1 MGRLFSCFSSTLAS
15 NQMNPAGV
23 SLTGFGRLH
32 RIDKPYGSGGRMELI
47 EKQID
52 HILDVLSDGIYIS
65 DREGNT
71 LKVNTM
77 YEKLIGLRR
86 ETLIGRKVQ
95 DLVREGVFDVV
106 VNPEIVR
113 TGQPATFVQTT
124 KKGHKLILN
133 GHPIFDEDGQVALV
147 VTFVR
152 DVTVMSQLRDQIV
165 AQKKLL
171 EQLRTNVQHI
181 NEESIQKFPLKN
193 FKNRGM
199 ALLSHLIEKIA
210 ATDATV
216 LILGETG
223 VGKEFFARSI
233 HRASLRGDKT
243 FFKLDCTTIP
253 ENLIESELFGY
264 ASGAFSGASL
274 KGKPGLCEMA
284 DQGTLFLDEI
294 GELPLGMQVKLLRLL
309 QDQEIIPV
317 GSTRVR
323 KVDVRII
330 TATNRDLETEI
341 EKGRFRKDLYYRL
354 RVAVLNIPPLRE
366 RREDIMP
373 LANYFLE
380 KYTTKYRKDR
390 RFGIE
395 IERIFTGHR
404 WPGNIREMENLIE
417 SLVVTCDRPV
427 IEIPDLGS
435 CMLMEDRHRQRNLF
449 ETLDIGD
456 RSLKEIVRDLEREIL
471 QGALEVHGSMAKVA
485 DLFRIDRST
494 IFRKL
499 KRDEPA

>member
-1 MGRLFSCFSSTLAS
+1 M
-15 NQMNPAGV
+15 
-23 SLTGFGRLH
+23 
-32 RIDKPYGSGGRMELI
+32 MELI

-52 HILDVLSDGIYIS
+52 RILDVLSDGIYIS

-77 YEKLIGLRR
+77 YEKLIGLKK
-86 ETLIGRKVQ
+86 EDLIGRKVQ

-124 KKGHKLILN
+124 KKGQKLILN
-133 GHPIFDEDGQVALV
+133 GHPIFDEEGRVALV

-152 DVTVMSQLRDQIV
+152 DVTVMSQLRDQIL

-171 EQLRTNVQHI
+171 EQLRTNVQYI
-181 NEESIQKFPLKN
+181 NEESIQKFPMN
-193 FKNRGM
+193 GFKSREM
-199 ALLSHLIEKIA
+199 AQLNKFIEKVA

-216 LILGETG
+216 LVLGETG

-233 HRASLRGDKT
+233 HRASLRSDKT

-264 ASGAFSGASL
+264 AAGAFSGASQ
-274 KGKPGLCEMA
+274 KGKAGLCEMA
-284 DQGTLFLDEI
+284 DGGTLFLDEI
-294 GELPLGMQVKLLRLL
+294 GELPLSMQVKLLRLL

-317 GSTRVR
+317 GSTRVK

-330 TATNRDLETEI
+330 AATNRDLEREI
-341 EKGRFRKDLYYRL
+341 EQGRFRNDLYYRL
-354 RVAVLNIPPLRE
+354 RVAVLSIPPLRE

-373 LANYFLE
+373 LADHFLK
-380 KYTTKYRKDR
+380 KYAAKYRRER
-390 RFGIE
+390 RFGPGIE
-395 IERIFTGHR
+395 AIFTGYH

-417 SLVVTCDRPV
+417 SLVVTCDQPV
-427 IEIPDLGS
+427 IETPDLSS
-435 CMLMEDRHRQRNLF
+435 CMLSERWERKRNLF
-449 ETLDIGD
+449 ETLDVQD
-456 RSLKEIVRDLEREIL
+456 KSLKEIVRDLEREIL
-471 QGALEVHGSMAKVA
+471 QGALELHGSMAKVA
-485 DLFRIDRST
+485 ELLKIDRST

-499 KRDEPA
+499 KRDESA

>member
-1 MGRLFSCFSSTLAS
+1 
-15 NQMNPAGV
+15 
-23 SLTGFGRLH
+23 
-32 RIDKPYGSGGRMELI
+32 MELI
-47 EKQID
+47 VKQID

-124 KKGHKLILN
+124 KKGQKLILN
-133 GHPIFDEDGQVALV
+133 GHPIFDEEGQVALV

-152 DVTVMSQLRDQIV
+152 DVTVMSQLRDQIA

-181 NEESIQKFPLKN
+181 NEESIQKFPVKR
-193 FKNRGM
+193 FKSREM
-199 ALLSHLIEKIA
+199 AHLNKLIEKVA

-233 HRASLRGDKT
+233 HRASLRNDKT
-243 FFKLDCTTIP
+243 FFKLDCATIP

-264 ASGAFSGASL
+264 APGAFSGASL
-274 KGKPGLCEMA
+274 KGKAGLCEMA

-294 GELPLGMQVKLLRLL
+294 GELPIGMQVKLLRLL

-317 GSTRVR
+317 GSTRVK

-330 TATNRDLETEI
+330 AATNRDLEKEI
-341 EKGRFRKDLYYRL
+341 EQGRFRSDLYYRL
-354 RVAVLNIPPLRE
+354 RVAVLSIPPLRE

-380 KYTTKYRKDR
+380 KYATKYRKER
-390 RFGIE
+390 SFGPDIE
-395 IERIFTGHR
+395 DIFVRHR

-417 SLVVTCDRPV
+417 SMVVTCDGSV
-427 IEIPDLGS
+427 VETADLGS
-435 CMLMEDRHRQRNLF
+435 CMLTEGWDRKRNLF
-449 ETLDIGD
+449 ESLDIRD
-456 RSLKEIVRDLEREIL
+456 KSLKVIVRDLEREIL
-471 QGALEVHGSMAKVA
+471 QGALEIHGSMAKVA
-485 DLFRIDRST
+485 ELLKIDRST

-499 KRDEPA
+499 KRDESA

>member
-1 MGRLFSCFSSTLAS
+1 MTIAE
-15 NQMNPAGV
+15 NPHGLV
-23 SLTGFGRLH
+23 EK
-32 RIDKPYGSGGRMELI
+32 RIES
-47 EKQID
+47 
-52 HILDVLSDGIYIS
+52 ILDVLSDGLYVT

-71 LKVNTM
+71 LIINAM
-77 YEKLIGLRR
+77 YERLTGLKKDD
-86 ETLIGRKVQ
+86 LIGRRVQ

-106 VNPEIVR
+106 LNPQIVKS
-113 TGQPATFVQTT
+113 GQPATSVQTT
-124 KKGHKLILN
+124 KKGQKLVLN
-133 GHPIFDEDGQVALV
+133 GHPIFDEEGQVALV

-152 DVTVMSQLRDQIV
+152 DVTVMSQLREQI
-165 AQKKLL
+165 ASQKKLL
-171 EQLRTNVQHI
+171 EQLRTNVQYI
-181 NEESIQKFPLKN
+181 NEESIQKFPMN
-193 FKNRGM
+193 GFKSREM
-199 ALLSHLIEKIA
+199 AHLNKLIEKIA

-233 HRASLRGDKT
+233 HRASPRGENT

-264 ASGAFSGASL
+264 AAGAFSGASI

-317 GSTRVR
+317 GSTRVK
-323 KVDVRII
+323 KVNVRII
-330 TATNRDLETEI
+330 TATNRDLEKETEQ
-341 EKGRFRKDLYYRL
+341 GRFRNDLYYRL
-354 RVAVLNIPPLRE
+354 RVAVLSIPPLRE

-380 KYTTKYRKDR
+380 KFTTKYRKES
-390 RFGIE
+390 RFGAE
-395 IERIFTGHR
+395 IENIFTGHR

-427 IEIPDLGS
+427 IETPDLAS
-435 CMLMEDRHRQRNLF
+435 CMLTEIREPKRNLF
-449 ETLDIGD
+449 ETIDIGD
-456 RSLKEIVRDLEREIL
+456 RSLKEIVRDIEREIL

-485 DLFRIDRST
+485 ELLRIDRST

>member
-1 MGRLFSCFSSTLAS
+1 
-15 NQMNPAGV
+15 
-23 SLTGFGRLH
+23 
-32 RIDKPYGSGGRMELI
+32 MELI

-52 HILDVLSDGIYIS
+52 RILDVLSDGIYIS

-77 YEKLIGLRR
+77 YEKLIGLKK
-86 ETLIGRKVQ
+86 EALIGRKVQ
-95 DLVREGVFDVV
+95 DLVEEGVFDVV
-106 VNPEIVR
+106 VNPEIVK

-124 KKGHKLILN
+124 KKGQKLILN
-133 GHPIFDEDGQVALV
+133 GHPIVDDEGQVAMV

-152 DVTVMSQLRDQIV
+152 DVTVMSQLRDQIA
-165 AQKKLL
+165 AQKRLL

-181 NEESIQKFPLKN
+181 NEESIQKFPLQS
-193 FKNRGM
+193 FKNREM
-199 ALLSHLIEKIA
+199 AQLNKFIEKVA

-216 LILGETG
+216 LVLGETG

-233 HRASLRGDKT
+233 HRASLRSDKT

-264 ASGAFSGASL
+264 AAGAFSGASQ
-274 KGKPGLCEMA
+274 KGKAGLCEMA
-284 DQGTLFLDEI
+284 DGGTLFLDEI
-294 GELPLGMQVKLLRLL
+294 GELPIGMQVKLLRLL

-330 TATNRDLETEI
+330 AATNRDLEKEI
-341 EKGRFRKDLYYRL
+341 EQGRFRNDLYYRL
-354 RVAVLNIPPLRE
+354 RVAVLSIPPLRE

-373 LANYFLE
+373 LADYFLK
-380 KYTTKYRKDR
+380 KYTAKYRRER
-390 RFGIE
+390 RFGPGIE
-395 IERIFTGHR
+395 SIFTGYH

-417 SLVVTCDRPV
+417 GLVVTCDQPV
-427 IEIPDLGS
+427 IETPDLGS
-435 CMLMEDRHRQRNLF
+435 CMLSERWDRKRNLF
-449 ETLDIGD
+449 EGLDIQD

-471 QGALEVHGSMAKVA
+471 QGALEIHGSMARVA
-485 DLFRIDRST
+485 ELFKIDRST

-499 KRDEPA
+499 KRDEST

>member
-1 MGRLFSCFSSTLAS
+1 M
-15 NQMNPAGV
+15 
-23 SLTGFGRLH
+23 
-32 RIDKPYGSGGRMELI
+32 DLI

-124 KKGHKLILN
+124 KKGQKLILN
-133 GHPIFDEDGQVALV
+133 GHPIFDEDGQVVLV

-199 ALLSHLIEKIA
+199 ALLNHLIEKIA

-323 KVDVRII
+323 KVDVRIVA
-330 TATNRDLETEI
+330 ATNRDLETEI
-341 EKGRFRKDLYYRL
+341 EKGRFRNDLYYRL

-380 KYTTKYRKDR
+380 KYATKYRKDR
-390 RFGIE
+390 RFGDE

-435 CMLMEDRHRQRNLF
+435 CMLMEDRDRKRNLF

-485 DLFRIDRST
+485 GLLRIDRST

>member
-1 MGRLFSCFSSTLAS
+1 
-15 NQMNPAGV
+15 
-23 SLTGFGRLH
+23 
-32 RIDKPYGSGGRMELI
+32 MELI

-52 HILDVLSDGIYIS
+52 SILDVLSDGIYIS
-65 DREGNT
+65 DREGHT

-77 YEKLIGLRR
+77 YEKLIGLKK
-86 ETLIGRKVQ
+86 EDLIGRRVQ
-95 DLVREGVFDVV
+95 DLVQEGVFDVI

-124 KKGHKLILN
+124 QKGQKLILN
-133 GHPIFDEDGQVALV
+133 GHPIFDADGQVILV

-152 DVTVMSQLRDQIV
+152 DVTVMSQLRDQIA

-181 NEESIQKFPLKN
+181 NEERIQKFPLKS
-193 FKNRGM
+193 FKSREM
-199 ALLSHLIEKIA
+199 AQLSKLITKVA
-210 ATDATV
+210 ATEATV

-233 HRASLRGDKT
+233 HRAGLRSDRT

-264 ASGAFSGASL
+264 AAGAFSGASL

-294 GELPLGMQVKLLRLL
+294 GELPLSMQVKLLRLL

-330 TATNRDLETEI
+330 AATNRDLEKEI
-341 EKGRFRKDLYYRL
+341 EKGRFRNDLYYRM
-354 RVAVLNIPPLRE
+354 RVAVLSIPPLRE

-380 KYTTKYRKDR
+380 KYTTKYRKER
-390 RFGIE
+390 RFGPGIE
-395 IERIFTGHR
+395 AIFTGYH
-404 WPGNIREMENLIE
+404 WPGNIRELENLIE
-417 SLVVTCDRPV
+417 SLVVTCDQAL
-427 IEIPDLGS
+427 IEPPDLGS
-435 CMLMEDRHRQRNLF
+435 CMLNERWDRKRNLF
-449 ETLDIGD
+449 ESLYIRDKP
-456 RSLKEIVRDLEREIL
+456 LKEIMRDLEREIL
-471 QGALEVHGSMAKVA
+471 QGALEIHGSMAKVA
-485 DLFRIDRST
+485 ELLKIDRST

-499 KRDEPA
+499 KREDQP